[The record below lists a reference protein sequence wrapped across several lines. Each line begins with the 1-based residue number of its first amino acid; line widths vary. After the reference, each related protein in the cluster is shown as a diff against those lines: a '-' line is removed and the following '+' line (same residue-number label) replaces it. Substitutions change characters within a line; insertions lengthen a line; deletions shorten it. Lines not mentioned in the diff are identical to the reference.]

1 MKKLFALLLLS
12 PLAFANTIDLHC
24 ENDKYS
30 RAFGVNAF
38 HVNIIQL
45 DIENTMLANVSHIE
59 VKQFE
64 STLEDKPVQKVV
76 FDKIDALIKI
86 NIDTYEWYMRRKGFD
101 TAIMFPNGGV
111 PHLGTGKFRLLYQ
124 LNRQTLKL
132 KAYAE
137 FFNNMGDLTDWTVGT
152 NQCEIIDNVS
162 EKISYYKNKHNE
174 YNAKLKKIE
183 ERELKKNKI

>member
-1 MKKLFALLLLS
+1 MKKLLALLLLS

-24 ENDKYS
+24 ENDSYKNKGT
-30 RAFGVNAF
+30 FNN
-38 HVNIIQL
+38 HIIQL
-45 DIENTMLANVSHIE
+45 DIENTMLAKVRHIQVIE
-59 VKQFE
+59 FE
-64 STLEDKPVQKVV
+64 STLEDKPVQKVT
-76 FDKIDALIKI
+76 FYETDALIKI
-86 NIDTYEWYMRRKGFD
+86 NIDTYEWYIRRNNFD
-101 TAIMFPNGGV
+101 TAIEFPNGGAE
-111 PHLGTGKFRLLYQ
+111 HFGYGKYRMLWQ

-132 KAYAE
+132 EVYAE
-137 FFNNMGDLTDWTVGT
+137 FFNNMGVLHDWTVGT